1 MHSNDNSAFLG
12 SGWSF
17 PPTFLG
23 NNAAITLVSQEEDI
37 KQSLHI
43 LFSTSPGER
52 VMHPQFGC
60 NLKKLVFEN
69 ISQGT
74 ITKIKDSVRRAIL
87 FFEPR
92 IELLKVEVN
101 VDSDPNNA
109 LSVYNGY
116 IEINVH
122 YRIRQTN
129 TRSNLVYPFYFY
141 EADNI

>member
-1 MHSNDNSAFLG
+1 MGAQSDNAFLG
-12 SGWSF
+12 TGWSF
-17 PPTFLG
+17 PPQFSSKTG
-23 NNAAITLVSQEEDI
+23 TIDLVAHDKDI
-37 KQSLHI
+37 QQSLRI

-60 NLKKLVFEN
+60 NLKKQVFDT

-92 IELLKVEVN
+92 ITLHRVDVVVE
-101 VDSDPNNA
+101 DDPQHVH
-109 LSVYNGY
+109 SVYNGFVVIHVDY
-116 IEINVH
+116 T
-122 YRIRQTN
+122 IRQTN
-129 TRSNLVYPFYFY
+129 SRSNLVYPFYFM